1 MCNDLHNNRRAFILM
16 FMRVSAF
23 FFLPEFQ
30 HKGASS
36 LIAYLFVKICGVI
49 HNSIILYLQEKPGAP
64 ALHLEPEEATVTFED
79 VTFSYTPEKTI
90 LEGLCFRAPA
100 GKKLAIVG
108 ASGSG

>member
-1 MCNDLHNNRRAFILM
+1 MHLRSCSF
-16 FMRVSAF
+16 SAF

-30 HKGASS
+30 YKGFVRASS
-36 LIAYLFVKICGVI
+36 LIAYLICGVI